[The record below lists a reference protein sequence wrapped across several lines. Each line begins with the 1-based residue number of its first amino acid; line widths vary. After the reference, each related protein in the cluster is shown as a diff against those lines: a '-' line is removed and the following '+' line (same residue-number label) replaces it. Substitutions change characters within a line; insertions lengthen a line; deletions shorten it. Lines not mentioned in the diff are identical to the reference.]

1 LAGLATGAGATPG
14 ADQRLAAALRAGGL
28 VLVLRHAATDWSK
41 QDDVPV
47 DLGDCSTQ
55 RSLSAQGRQEARAMG
70 REIRRLLV
78 RVGRVLTSAF
88 CRTRET
94 ARLAFGRGTTS
105 PALLNTVG
113 VPHDQAWRAQ
123 VRSVRR
129 LVGTKPAAGTVT
141 ALVTHGILIG
151 EATGVTVEEGETL
164 VFRPLGASRF
174 KLLGRILA
182 REWSTLRTTAARSP
196 AATTPRVREY
206 PVPAG
211 SGPHD
216 VAPAADGSVWYTAQA
231 AGKLGRLDP
240 TTGKTTEVPLGDGSA
255 PHGVIVGP
263 DGAPWVTDGGLNA
276 IVRVDPETLAVKR
289 YLLPAGA
296 GYANLNTGTFDRR
309 GVLWFTGQSGI
320 YGRLDPKT
328 GAMRIVR
335 APGGPGPYGI
345 TTTPRGDV
353 WFASLAGSYVAR
365 IDPRS
370 GKAVV
375 ARPPTRDQEARRIW
389 SDSRGRL
396 WVSEWNAGR
405 VARYDPAT
413 RRWRE
418 WRLPG
423 SAQPYAVYVDGGD
436 VVWLTDFAAGAIIR
450 FAPATGSFTT
460 IRLRPGA
467 NVRQLLGRRGEVWGA
482 ESGTDRLV
490 VVRSG
495 QV

>member
-1 LAGLATGAGATPG
+1 
-14 ADQRLAAALRAGGL
+14 
-28 VLVLRHAATDWSK
+28 
-41 QDDVPV
+41 
-47 DLGDCSTQ
+47 
-55 RSLSAQGRQEARAMG
+55 
-70 REIRRLLV
+70 
-78 RVGRVLTSAF
+78 
-88 CRTRET
+88 
-94 ARLAFGRGTTS
+94 
-105 PALLNTVG
+105 
-113 VPHDQAWRAQ
+113 
-123 VRSVRR
+123 
-129 LVGTKPAAGTVT
+129 
-141 ALVTHGILIG
+141 
-151 EATGVTVEEGETL
+151 
-164 VFRPLGASRF
+164 
-174 KLLGRILA
+174 
-182 REWSTLRTTAARSP
+182 
-196 AATTPRVREY
+196 
-206 PVPAG
+206 
-211 SGPHD
+211 
-216 VAPAADGSVWYTAQA
+216 
-231 AGKLGRLDP
+231 
-240 TTGKTTEVPLGDGSA
+240 
-255 PHGVIVGP
+255 
-263 DGAPWVTDGGLNA
+263 
-276 IVRVDPETLAVKR
+276 
-289 YLLPAGA
+289 
-296 GYANLNTGTFDRR
+296 
-309 GVLWFTGQSGI
+309 VLWFTGQSGI

-375 ARPPTRDQEARRIW
+375 ARPPTRDQGARRIW